1 MRFFFY
7 GTLRDR
13 DLLSL
18 VLGRPLARDA
28 LKPALLRDWRRCPA
42 RGKTYPILVRERG
55 AVTDGDVLD
64 GVTATEQRRL
74 AIYEGAGYDLTRVFA
89 TIGGGDTPLGVMM
102 FAPSGKAPAALDGD
116 WSLDDW
122 RAQHKARAMEVIRG
136 NAEKL
141 GF

>member
-18 VLGRPLARDA
+18 VLGRPVARDA
-28 LKPALLRDWRRCPA
+28 LKPAALRDWRRHPA
-42 RGKTYPILVRERG
+42 RGKSYPILVRERG
-55 AVTDGDVLD
+55 AITDGDVLD
-64 GVTATEQRRL
+64 GVSASERRRL
-74 AIYEGAGYDLTRVFA
+74 TTYEGEGYDLIRVFA
-89 TIGGGDTPLGVMM
+89 TIGGGDTPLGVML
-102 FAPSGKAPAALDGD
+102 FAPSSKAPPALDGD
-116 WSLDDW
+116 WSLDEW
-122 RAQHKARAMEVIRG
+122 RAQHKAGAMEVVRA

>member
-18 VLGRPLARDA
+18 VLGRPVAREA
-28 LKPALLRDWRRCPA
+28 LRPAVLLDWRRRAA
-42 RGKTYPILVRERG
+42 RGVTYPILIRARG
-55 AVTDGDVLD
+55 ATTDGDVLD
-64 GVTATEQRRL
+64 GVTPPERRRL
-74 AIYEGAGYDLTRVFA
+74 SIYEGAGYRLTRVFA
-89 TIGGGDTPLGVMM
+89 RIDGSTPRGVSL
-102 FAPSGKAPAALDGD
+102 FAPSPEAPPPLDRD

-122 RAQHKARAMEVIRG
+122 RARHKARAIDLVRE
-136 NAEKL
+136 NADRL

>member
-28 LKPALLRDWRRCPA
+28 LKPAVLRDWRRHPA
-42 RGKTYPILVRERG
+42 RGNTYPILTRERG
-55 AVTDGDVLD
+55 AETEGDVLD
-64 GVTATEQRRL
+64 GVTAAEQRRL
-74 AIYEGAGYDLTRVFA
+74 AVYEGDGYRLMRVFA
-89 TIGGGDTPLGVMM
+89 AIEGASSPLGVLI
-102 FAPSGKAPAALDGD
+102 FAPSGKAPPAVDGD

-122 RAQHKARAMEVIRG
+122 RVRHKARALELLRE
-136 NAEKL
+136 NADRL

>member
-1 MRFFFY
+1 MRFYFY

-18 VLGRPLARDA
+18 VLGRPVARDG
-28 LKPALLRDWRRCPA
+28 LKPALLRDWRRHPA
-42 RGKTYPILVRERG
+42 RGKTYPILLRERG
-55 AVTDGDVLD
+55 AVTEGDVLD
-64 GVTATEQRRL
+64 GVSSGEQRRL
-74 AIYEGAGYDLTRVFA
+74 ALYEGEGYDLIRVFA
-89 TIGGGDTPLGVMM
+89 TIGDGDTKLGVLM
-102 FAPSGKAPAALDGD
+102 FAPSAKAPPALEGD

-122 RAQHKARAMEVIRG
+122 RIRHKARALEVVRE

>member
-13 DLLSL
+13 DLLAL
-18 VLGRPLARDA
+18 VLGRPVARDG
-28 LKPALLRDWRRCPA
+28 LKPALLRDWRRHPA

-55 AVTDGDVLD
+55 GTTDGDVLD
-64 GVTATEQRRL
+64 GVSAVEQRRL
-74 AIYEGAGYDLTRVFA
+74 TIYEGEGYDLIRVFA
-89 TIGGGDTPLGVMM
+89 TIGGGDTPLGVML
-102 FAPSGKAPAALDGD
+102 FAPSGKAPPALEGD
-116 WSLDDW
+116 WSLDEW
-122 RAQHKARAMEVIRG
+122 RLQHKARAIEAVRA

>member
-18 VLGRPLARDA
+18 VLGRPVARDA
-28 LKPALLRDWRRCPA
+28 LKPAVLRGWRRRPA
-42 RGKTYPILVRERG
+42 RGKSYPILVRERG
-55 AVTDGDVLD
+55 AESEGDVLD
-64 GVTATEQRRL
+64 GVSAGERRRL
-74 AIYEGAGYDLTRVFA
+74 TIYEGEGYSLIRVFA
-89 TIGGGDTPLGVMM
+89 HIGGGDTPLGVML
-102 FAPSGKAPAALDGD
+102 FAPSSRAPPAIDGD
-116 WSLDDW
+116 WSLDEW
-122 RAQHKARAMEVIRG
+122 RLHHKARAMEVVRA

>member
-18 VLGRPLARDA
+18 VLGRPVARHA
-28 LKPALLRDWRRCPA
+28 LKPALLRDWRRHPA
-42 RGKTYPILVRERG
+42 RGKTYPILLRERG
-55 AVTDGDVLD
+55 AATEGDVLD
-64 GVTATEQRRL
+64 GVSTAEQRRL
-74 AIYEGAGYDLTRVFA
+74 TIYEGEGYDLIRVFA
-89 TIGGGDTPLGVMM
+89 TIGSGDTPLGMMM
-102 FAPSGKAPAALDGD
+102 FAPSGKAPPALDGD

-122 RAQHKARAMEVIRG
+122 RIKHKARALEAVRE
-136 NAEKL
+136 NVEKL